1 MIRIRAKMQVVT
13 SDRAGRLNVPV
24 HIRSPSSSYNQE
36 QYNSISK

>member
-13 SDRAGRLNVPV
+13 SDRAGRLNVLW
-24 HIRSPSSSYNQE
+24 HIRCPSPGYNQE